1 VTPAQVRVSQ
11 KLRDLV
17 YAIEIPSHLSVGLR
31 RIKPFRITLEGEGQ
45 TTIVEFPERIITDA
59 EAKAWENS
67 L

>member
-1 VTPAQVRVSQ
+1 VTPAQTRVFQ

-31 RIKPFRITLEGEGQ
+31 TVKPFEVTVDGEVVQ
-45 TTIVEFPERIITDA
+45 VPARVITDA
-59 EAKAWENS
+59 EAGAWENS